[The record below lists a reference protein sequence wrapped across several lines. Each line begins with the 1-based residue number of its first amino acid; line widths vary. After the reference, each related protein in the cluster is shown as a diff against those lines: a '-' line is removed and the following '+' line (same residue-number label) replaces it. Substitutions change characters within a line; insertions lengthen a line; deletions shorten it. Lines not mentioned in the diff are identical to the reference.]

1 MTKKKRE
8 LLKFREGDCGLKIR
22 KDGTIEV
29 AGVDDSGGMI
39 NKEGRVNPVLLFA
52 SAWARRDK
60 KVFEVLVQNF
70 KDSVRDGFFG
80 QEAKKDYERALKVQ
94 EEHAKSLEEQNV
106 AVKSTIEPVL
116 DPDSK
121 PTVSTPSLGN
131 EFETHSD
138 KPTVSGAT
146 TDTYDAST
154 FEQPKP
160 GVTTWPGQDS
170 ASGAVTFE
178 QPAPLTDGGCGNA
191 DSDSGAVT
199 FEQPKPYDING
210 MLKGR
215 DS

>member
-1 MTKKKRE
+1 MSKAKRE
-8 LLKFREGDCGLKIR
+8 LLKFRPGDCGLKIK
-22 KDGTIEV
+22 KDGQLEV
-29 AGVDDSGGMI
+29 AGVSEDSPMIDTKGM
-39 NKEGRVNPVLLFA
+39 VNPVMLFA
-52 SAWARRDK
+52 AAWARKDQK
-60 KVFEVLVQNF
+60 CFEALLTNF
-70 KDSVRDGFFG
+70 KDSVKEGFFG
-80 QEAKKDYERALKVQ
+80 QDAKQDYEKALKIQDEAKEPPPPFLNPEKV
-94 EEHAKSLEEQNV
+94 E
-106 AVKSTIEPVL
+106 EPVL

-121 PTVSTPSLGN
+121 PSVLSLGN

-138 KPTVSGAT
+138 KPTVSDAT

>member
-29 AGVDDSGGMI
+29 AGVDDAGGMI
-39 NKEGRVNPVLLFA
+39 NKEGRVNPALLFA
-52 SAWARRDK
+52 SAWARRDP
-60 KVFEVLVQNF
+60 KVFEALVQNF
-70 KDSVRDGFFG
+70 KDSVREGFLG
-80 QEAKKDYERALKVQ
+80 QEAKVDYERAIKVQ

-106 AVKSTIEPVL
+106 AVKSTTEPVL

-121 PTVSTPSLGN
+121 PTVSTSSLGN

-138 KPTVSGAT
+138 KPTVS
-146 TDTYDAST
+146 DAASGTVT
-154 FEQPKP
+154 FKQPKP
-160 GVTTWPGQDS
+160 GVTTWPGQDT
-170 ASGAVTFE
+170 ASGATTFE

-191 DSDSGAVT
+191 DSASGAVT
-199 FEQPKPYDING
+199 FEQPKPYDVNG

>member
-1 MTKKKRE
+1 MPRE

-22 KDGTIEV
+22 KDGQLEV
-29 AGVDDSGGMI
+29 AGIDEKQGIIDAKGM
-39 NKEGRVNPVLLFA
+39 VNPALLFA
-52 SAWARRDK
+52 AAWARREQ
-60 KVFEVLVQNF
+60 KVFQVLIDNF
-70 KDSVRDGFFG
+70 KESVREGYFG
-80 QEAKKDYERALKVQ
+80 QDAKRDYEKALKIQ
-94 EEHAKSLEEQNV
+94 DETKEPSPAFLNPDKI
-106 AVKSTIEPVL
+106 KEPVL
-116 DPDSK
+116 NPDSK
-121 PTVSTPSLGN
+121 PTVSTSSLGN